1 MKISNLASTLLIA
14 SFALFTSACSGCE
27 ATEENNPTEN
37 NPPACTAG
45 EVGCECLADSTCN
58 GTAVCNSGMCEGATV
73 SGLVIQAS
81 GARACEILFAESG
94 ATFLGATY
102 GEGVQGAFRRQAPR
116 VALALSASGDADFPA
131 SVASLQLD
139 GASDAISIESV
150 KCWGADQAVIDG
162 ASATLQ

>member
-1 MKISNLASTLLIA
+1 MKTSNLVSTLLIA

-27 ATEENNPTEN
+27 ATEENNTTEN
-37 NPPACTAG
+37 NTECTAG
-45 EVGCECLADSTCN
+45 EVGCACLADSTCN

-73 SGLVIQAS
+73 SGLVVQAS
-81 GARACEILFAESG
+81 GARACEILLTESG

-102 GEGVQGAFRRQAPR
+102 GDGVQGAFRRQAPR

-139 GASDAISIESV
+139 GASDAVSIASV